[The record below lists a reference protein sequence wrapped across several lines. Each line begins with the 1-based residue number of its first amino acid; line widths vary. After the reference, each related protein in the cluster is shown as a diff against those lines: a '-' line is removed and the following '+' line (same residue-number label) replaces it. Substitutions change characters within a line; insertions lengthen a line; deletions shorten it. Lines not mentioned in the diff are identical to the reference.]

1 MFPKTNL
8 LLPKGKRGSG
18 VRDKLEGW
26 DELIHTHIPRHPVLY
41 YLVFKT
47 DNHQRPIVITQY
59 SVITYKGKESE
70 KEYIY
75 MIESLAEHL
84 KLK

>member
-8 LLPKGKRGSG
+8 LLPKGKRGRG

-26 DELIHTHIPRHPVLY
+26 DELIHTHIHITMY
-41 YLVFKT
+41 KT